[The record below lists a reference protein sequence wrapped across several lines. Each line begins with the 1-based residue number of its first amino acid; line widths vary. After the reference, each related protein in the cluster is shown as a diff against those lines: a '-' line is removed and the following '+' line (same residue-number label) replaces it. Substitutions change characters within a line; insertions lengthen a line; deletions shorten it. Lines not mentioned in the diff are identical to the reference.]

1 MDFKSFIDQAAGT
14 VGVPANDA
22 GSAASG
28 LLGLIQDQVGSGDAS
43 ALMKAL
49 PGASDFL
56 GAAKDNSSGGGM
68 MGSLMGAAGG
78 LLGGKAGSA
87 LSVLSIFKNANMD
100 TSQAGSFV
108 GLFMDFV
115 TKNAGGDL
123 TSSIL
128 EQIPD
133 LKKLMP

>member
-14 VGVPANDA
+14 VGIPANDA
-22 GSAASG
+22 GTAASG
-28 LLGLIQDQVGSGDAS
+28 LLGLIQDKVGGSDSS
-43 ALMKAL
+43 ALLKAL

-56 GAAKDNSSGGGM
+56 GATEKKSSGGGM

-78 LLGGKAGSA
+78 LLGGNAGSA

-115 TKNAGGDL
+115 SKNAGSEL
-123 TSSIL
+123 TGRIL

-133 LKKLMP
+133 LKKMMP